1 MACQKNSH
9 NNFTLSPAAAA
20 LAKDSHSVYNDS
32 FSHISSGQG
41 EIPDRRYSPRTLRRR
56 SHVLMIWCDSKTD
69 SIVWME
75 EDTMELP
82 PRSLCC
88 VDQKALTLLDRP
100 SGLYHIQEV
109 LLWQRKIENSI
120 L

>member
-1 MACQKNSH
+1 
-9 NNFTLSPAAAA
+9 
-20 LAKDSHSVYNDS
+20 
-32 FSHISSGQG
+32 
-41 EIPDRRYSPRTLRRR
+41 
-56 SHVLMIWCDSKTD
+56 MIWCDSKTD

-88 VDQKALTLLDRP
+88 VDPKALTLLDRP

-109 LLWQRKIENSI
+109 LLWQRKTENSI
-120 L
+120 P

>member
-1 MACQKNSH
+1 MK
-9 NNFTLSPAAAA
+9 FPIGGI
-20 LAKDSHSVYNDS
+20 VREPR
-32 FSHISSGQG
+32 SG
-41 EIPDRRYSPRTLRRR
+41 R
-56 SHVLMIWCDSKTD
+56 IWCDSKTD

-109 LLWQRKIENSI
+109 LLWQRKTENSI
-120 L
+120 P